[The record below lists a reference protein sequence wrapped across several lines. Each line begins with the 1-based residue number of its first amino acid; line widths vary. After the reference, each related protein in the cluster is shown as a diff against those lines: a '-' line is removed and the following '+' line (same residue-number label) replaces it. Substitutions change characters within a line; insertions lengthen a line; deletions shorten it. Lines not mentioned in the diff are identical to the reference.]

1 MEKYTTEQS
10 EKKRKEIFDKLNELE
25 QAYRSETKG
34 KVEKPLQLERLT
46 YERPADDELYEKAK
60 ASIEKKYGAARKN
73 AEDAAGKKKLS
84 LSETIAELEK
94 QREKDKA
101 SIDAAYDSAAD
112 KVSADAVKRGVQRSS
127 IATNRI
133 AELEKE
139 KLADKSIIDQNSK
152 SKADNIRK
160 QIEELSAQ
168 LEETLKASK
177 NEEETAREA
186 EFERLKKES
195 DDKAEAV
202 KKYNNSLEEKEVKYN
217 SSAAKTP
224 TDDELAKIKKSYDIK
239 KVGAVIDYY
248 MSFDDKAEAM
258 RDFLSDPAFE
268 EYLGD
273 YYNYVFTVL
282 KNRAD

>member
-1 MEKYTTEQS
+1 MAKYTTEQS

-60 ASIEKKYGAARKN
+60 ASIEKKYGTARKN

-127 IATNRI
+127 VATNRI

-152 SKADNIRK
+152 SKADDIRK

-168 LEETLKASK
+168 LEKTIKASK
-177 NEEETAREA
+177 DEEETAREA

-248 MSFDDKAEAM
+248 MAFDDKAEAM

>member
-1 MEKYTTEQS
+1 MAKYTTEQS

-60 ASIEKKYGAARKN
+60 ASIEKKYGTARKN

-152 SKADNIRK
+152 SKADDIRK

-177 NEEETAREA
+177 DEEETAREA

>member
-1 MEKYTTEQS
+1 MK
-10 EKKRKEIFDKLNELE
+10 
-25 QAYRSETKG
+25 
-34 KVEKPLQLERLT
+34 
-46 YERPADDELYEKAK
+46 ADD
-60 ASIEKKYGAARKN
+60 
-73 AEDAAGKKKLS
+73 
-84 LSETIAELEK
+84 
-94 QREKDKA
+94 
-101 SIDAAYDSAAD
+101 
-112 KVSADAVKRGVQRSS
+112 
-127 IATNRI
+127 
-133 AELEKE
+133 
-139 KLADKSIIDQNSK
+139 
-152 SKADNIRK
+152 IRK

-177 NEEETAREA
+177 DEEETAREA

>member
-1 MEKYTTEQS
+1 MAKYSTEES

-25 QAYRSETKG
+25 NAYRSETKG

-46 YERPADDELYEKAK
+46 YERPSDDELYEKAK
-60 ASIEKKYGAARKN
+60 ASIEKKYGTARKN
-73 AEDAAGKKKLS
+73 ATDTAEKKKLS

-94 QREKDKA
+94 QRKKDNA
-101 SIDAAYDSAAD
+101 AIDAGYASAAE
-112 KVSADAVKRGVQRSS
+112 KVSADAVKRGIQRSS

-152 SKADNIRK
+152 SKADDIRK
-160 QIEELSAQ
+160 QIEELTLE
-168 LEETLKASK
+168 LEETLKASQD
-177 NEEETAREA
+177 EEATARET
-186 EFERLKKES
+186 EFEKLKKES
-195 DDKAEAV
+195 DDKADAV

-224 TDDELAKIKKSYDIK
+224 TDEELAKIKKSYDIK

-268 EYLGD
+268 DYLGD

>member
-1 MEKYTTEQS
+1 MAKYTTEQS

-60 ASIEKKYGAARKN
+60 ASIEKKYGTARKN

-152 SKADNIRK
+152 SKADDIRK
-160 QIEELSAQ
+160 QIEALTAQ

-177 NEEETAREA
+177 DEEETAREA